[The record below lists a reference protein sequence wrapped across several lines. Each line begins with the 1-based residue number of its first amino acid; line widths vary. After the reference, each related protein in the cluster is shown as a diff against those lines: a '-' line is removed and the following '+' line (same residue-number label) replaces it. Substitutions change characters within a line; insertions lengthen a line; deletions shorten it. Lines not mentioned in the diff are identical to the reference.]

1 MITAIAA
8 ATLIISAADATDV
21 VSIEPYEPQAFRA
34 QVVVLIEAPIEEVFD
49 AATGDVTGWWDHS
62 FSLNP
67 AEMVIEPVF
76 GGRFYERLYAD
87 RNDGALHATVIYV
100 DAPTK
105 LTMNGPLGLSGRAV
119 DLVSAWTL
127 SEPELGG
134 TEFTVDLSMAGEVDS
149 DLASAVA
156 GVWDHFIRERLKVY
170 IEAGCH
176 IDDAVECAA
185 FASE

>member
-1 MITAIAA
+1 MNN
-8 ATLIISAADATDV
+8 
-21 VSIEPYEPQAFRA
+21 PFRHFKTSPETIRLA
-34 QVVVLIEAPIEEVFD
+34 VMRYIRFPLSLRNVEDLLHERGI
-49 AATGDVTGWWDHS
+49 DVTHETVRFWWDHS

-67 AEMVIEPVF
+67 AEMVIEPAF

-87 RNDGALHATVIYV
+87 QDDGALHATIIYV

-134 TEFTVDLSMAGEVDS
+134 TEFTVDLSMAGELDS
-149 DLASAVA
+149 DLASAVS